1 MKVLGTPLS
10 IIQFPLSQFTSMAPY
25 YAAAVFPSSLPEEFT
40 QSVADTTAIY
50 RGEFEIFSQLSD
62 DEYTGTLESG
72 FGAGERYY
80 RGPAD
85 VDEDYVPSDDD
96 YVGAPYSTDDDDDDD
111 PIPPWVIPGRPDD
124 IYRYVS
130 EPSTDSVMDGDED
143 DDIVVR
149 SEIEIRQQ
157 RIEAGATCM
166 VCEEQHRSPD
176 TIIAAVCRE
185 CNGRLCT
192 DCQYDFREREG
203 FATTF
208 RPICPYCDNNRIP
221 FNK

>member
-1 MKVLGTPLS
+1 
-10 IIQFPLSQFTSMAPY
+10 MAPY
-25 YAAAVFPSSLPEEFT
+25 NAAAFPHNIPDEFF
-40 QSVADTTAIY
+40 QSVADTTAVY
-50 RGEFEIFSQLSD
+50 RGDFEIFSQLSD

-80 RGPAD
+80 RGPTD
-85 VDEDYVPSDDD
+85 VDDDYVPSDDD
-96 YVGAPYSTDDDDDDD
+96 YVDPSYSPVDDDDDDDD

-124 IYRYVS
+124 YYRYLP
-130 EPSTDSVMDGDED
+130 EPSVDDMMDGDED
-143 DDIVVR
+143 DDIVAR

-157 RIEAGATCM
+157 RIEGGRTCM
-166 VCEEQHRSPD
+166 VCEEVHRSPD

-208 RPICPYCDNNRIP
+208 RPTCPYCDNNRIP